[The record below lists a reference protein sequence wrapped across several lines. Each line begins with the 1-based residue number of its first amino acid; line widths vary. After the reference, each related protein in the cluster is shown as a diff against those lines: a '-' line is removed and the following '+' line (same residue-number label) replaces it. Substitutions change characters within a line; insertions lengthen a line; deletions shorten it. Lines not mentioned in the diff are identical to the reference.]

1 MLNDVSIDALRAALH
16 GLSERE
22 KAISNNIANV
32 NTPYY
37 TARRVE
43 FEGQLR
49 AALDRGADPGGV
61 SPSTAATTDPAG
73 LNGNNVDLGA
83 QTVLGVQTQLAYD
96 LAVRATGD
104 RFTLLR
110 TAVRGA

>member
-1 MLNDVSIDALRAALH
+1 MLNDVSIDALTAALH
-16 GLSERE
+16 GLSQRQD
-22 KAISNNIANV
+22 AISNNIANV

-43 FEGQLR
+43 FEGALR
-49 AALDRGADPGGV
+49 QALGDGAD
-61 SPSTAATTDPAG
+61 AATATPTTSYSTDAAG
-73 LNGNNVDLGA
+73 LNGNNVDINA
-83 QTVLGVQTQLAYD
+83 ETVLSTQTQMAYD

-110 TAVRGA
+110 TAIRGA

>member
-49 AALDRGADPGGV
+49 AALDRSTDPSGV
-61 SPSTAATTDPAG
+61 TPSTFSTTDPAG
-73 LNGNNVDLGA
+73 LNGNNVDLVAETVLGA
-83 QTVLGVQTQLAYD
+83 QTQMAYD
-96 LAVRATGD
+96 LAIRATGD

-110 TAVRGA
+110 TAIRGA